1 MNAQSAEV
9 HMKALLDNKKI
20 YYPQLGTNLG
30 LSPIECSRVA
40 GEMYSELSP
49 ILDQYDAF
57 ISPTNNLPAVKADID
72 LEKDPVIINGKEQVG
87 RDMCWTMCYPFN
99 MLGRLPVLSVP
110 SGFASNGV
118 PTGIQIVS
126 RSYADEIVFQ
136 AGFNYEK
143 LDPWLKNVEN
153 RPKI

>member
-1 MNAQSAEV
+1 MVKN
-9 HMKALLDNKKI
+9 KLDEI
-20 YYPQLGTNLG
+20 CVG
-30 LSPIECSRVA
+30 LC
-40 GEMYSELSP
+40 
-49 ILDQYDAF
+49 
-57 ISPTNNLPAVKADID
+57 
-72 LEKDPVIINGKEQVG
+72 VIHL
-87 RDMCWTMCYPFN
+87 T
-99 MLGRLPVLSVP
+99 LGRLPVLSVP

-143 LDPWLKNVEN
+143 LDPWLKNIEN

>member
-1 MNAQSAEV
+1 
-9 HMKALLDNKKI
+9 
-20 YYPQLGTNLG
+20 
-30 LSPIECSRVA
+30 
-40 GEMYSELSP
+40 
-49 ILDQYDAF
+49 
-57 ISPTNNLPAVKADID
+57 
-72 LEKDPVIINGKEQVG
+72 
-87 RDMCWTMCYPFN
+87 MCWTMCYPFN

-118 PTGIQIVS
+118 PTGIQIVA

-143 LDPWLKNVEN
+143 LDPWLKNVQN